1 VNSVSLF
8 LRLCFFIWS
17 WSRVISSGVIG
28 SGGLGL
34 HPLVIRA
41 VMAFWSGLYVVD
53 LGSFFSNYFD
63 GSESCLLY
71 DVDFH

>member
-1 VNSVSLF
+1 MF
-8 LRLCFFIWS
+8 
-17 WSRVISSGVIG
+17 SSSVIG
-28 SGGLGL
+28 NGGLGL